1 MRWGLAERVSNIS
14 SSTFACGR
22 QRSFL
27 TQANRHS
34 DLGSLTLLFY
44 QPIGGLQVLA
54 RDGSWKD
61 VRMVPGTLTVNLADA
76 LHFLTSEYTTSKFQ
90 LRFNLQMC

>member
-1 MRWGLAERVSNIS
+1 MERRTEKRCFRNVQKTDMVS
-14 SSTFACGR
+14 TY
-22 QRSFL
+22 
-27 TQANRHS
+27 RHS

-54 RDGSWKD
+54 KDRTWKD

-76 LHFLTSEYTTSKFQ
+76 LHFLTSK
-90 LRFNLQMC
+90 CCP

>member
-1 MRWGLAERVSNIS
+1 MERERDREKVLKNVQKTDMIS
-14 SSTFACGR
+14 TY
-22 QRSFL
+22 
-27 TQANRHS
+27 RHS

-54 RDGSWKD
+54 KDGSWKD

-76 LHFLTSEYTTSKFQ
+76 LHFLTSK
-90 LRFNLQMC
+90 CCP